1 MAAQT
6 VPTSTGQQ
14 PTKTHD
20 LESAANLER
29 VTDFAEEKEI
39 TLDVGKAF
47 SAIDKRVESK
57 SQREHEEMQKVIVR
71 KEDVELIVRELEIP
85 KSVAER
91 TLRQH
96 SGDVVKAL
104 CELTS

>member
-39 TLDVGKAF
+39 TLDVGKVT
-47 SAIDKRVESK
+47 IDLSILFFVCF
-57 SQREHEEMQKVIVR
+57 
-71 KEDVELIVRELEIP
+71 
-85 KSVAER
+85 
-91 TLRQH
+91 
-96 SGDVVKAL
+96 GVV
-104 CELTS
+104 